1 MKRGRETAIL
11 LAALIGGGFA
21 GWWLTRSARP
31 APDATRTTTAP
42 AAPPLD
48 DPAPRAARGA
58 KRDNAERPRDAE
70 AAQAGALENQRWLR
84 FRDRA
89 ALARFLAAAGAR
101 NIIVLG
107 SLDRLLALHVGFLS
121 AADLAALLDGSEE
134 SGFIFPVTLPTPRTA
149 GVQEGAVGFG
159 DGLLSWLGITGDH
172 SAFGSGVKVAIL
184 DTGSTLP
191 GAKNQ
196 FLVPPPEDP
205 AAWNGHG
212 TAVADLIR
220 QIAPAAELHSFR
232 VANDDGQSNS
242 FLLAQ
247 GILAALDAGVDVINI
262 SMGSYGNS
270 GILRD
275 AIELAQ
281 QAGVKIYASGGN
293 EGYDRLAYP
302 AAYEGVVGVGAVDAN
317 GSYLDFSNSGTVA
330 MTAPGLDLLAAW
342 TGGQSVY
349 FTGTSAS
356 APIGAA
362 VLAATM
368 SQGGPRISPSQAYDR
383 VMANLNEA
391 GAPGTDA
398 FYGNGFVDLGRILHA
413 GQAGI
418 TDAAIASNHVVTD
431 PNGRRQVQVTV
442 QNRGTTLLVNTPVE
456 VTTPSGTTTMN
467 ITTLQPG
474 DIATFSLPLSFAGPS
489 ATIQS
494 RVQITGSGSD
504 SKPSNNRRT
513 DVFTPPAND

>member
-1 MKRGRETAIL
+1 MKHRRETAIL
-11 LAALIGGGFA
+11 LAALIGGGSA

-31 APDATRTTTAP
+31 TDAAPQTTASP
-42 AAPPLD
+42 VIAPLD
-48 DPAPRAARGA
+48 DSAPRATRGA
-58 KRDNAERPRDAE
+58 PREPSDRPRDAD

-89 ALARFLAAAGAR
+89 ALDRFLAAARDR

-107 SLDRLLALHVGFLS
+107 SLDRLLAVHVGFLS

-191 GAKNQ
+191 GAKNT
-196 FLVPPPEDP
+196 FLIPSPEDP
-205 AAWNGHG
+205 TAWNGHG

-220 QIAPAAELHSFR
+220 QIAPAAELQSFR
-232 VANDDGQSNS
+232 VANDEGQSNS

-247 GILAALDAGVDVINI
+247 GILAALDAGVDIINI
-262 SMGSYGNS
+262 SMGSYGDS
-270 GILRD
+270 GVLRD
-275 AIELAQ
+275 AVELAR
-281 QAGVKIYASGGN
+281 QAGVKIYASSGN

-302 AAYEGVVGVGAVDAN
+302 AAYDGVVGVGAVDAN
-317 GSYLDFSNSGTVA
+317 GSYLNFSNSGSVA
-330 MTAPGLDLLAAW
+330 MTAPGLDLLTAW
-342 TGGQSVY
+342 TDGQSAY
-349 FTGTSAS
+349 FSGTSAS
-356 APIGAA
+356 APISAA

-368 SQGGPRISPSQAYDR
+368 SQGGTRLSASKAYDQ
-383 VMANLNEA
+383 VTAHLNEA
-391 GAPGTDA
+391 GAPGTDPY
-398 FYGNGFVDLGRILHA
+398 YGGGFVDLGRILRA
-413 GQAGI
+413 GQADI
-418 TDAAIASNHVVTD
+418 TDAAIASNHVITD
-431 PNGRRQVQVTV
+431 PNGRHQVQVTV

-474 DIATFSLPLSFAGPS
+474 DIATFTLPLSFASTS

-494 RVQITGSGSD
+494 RVQTNSGNKD
-504 SKPSNNRRT
+504 FNPFNNRRSDT
-513 DVFTPPAND
+513 FTPPTGE